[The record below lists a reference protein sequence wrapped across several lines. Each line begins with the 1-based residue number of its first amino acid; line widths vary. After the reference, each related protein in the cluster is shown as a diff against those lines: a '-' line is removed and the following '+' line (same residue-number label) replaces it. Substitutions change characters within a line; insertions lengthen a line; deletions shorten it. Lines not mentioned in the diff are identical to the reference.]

1 MDISGRK
8 QMEEALRQSEERFKR
23 IASLQFVTTKLS
35 QATSSAQIADVIL
48 RQGLATIGIEAG
60 LIALLTEEG
69 TEFEL
74 LAFIGYSEE
83 VMTRWQRFPARP
95 GSPMA
100 DVIHSGQPLYVSS
113 RMEGEA
119 LYPAI
124 FSETARAAWAI
135 LPLVVEGRAIGGLS
149 FSFPEAHE
157 FSPEKREFG
166 LTLAYQC
173 AQALER
179 ARLYEAEQ
187 KARAEAEAAQ
197 ESVALLTE
205 MRERHRLAQELHDNV
220 AQALGYLNLKVSQM
234 HYLLAS
240 NTLDDAEASLQELKQ
255 VIGEVYT
262 DIRGEIFNLRMTSST
277 EEKFLETLRRYIDK
291 YKRFYRLNIQ
301 LRLEADET
309 HFDFPPEVTMALVR
323 TIQEALMNVRKHAQT
338 DKALLQISRIE
349 SQTQILIEDK
359 GSGFELNTDNE
370 TSFGLKIMRERI
382 EGIGGRL
389 EIESQLGHGTKI
401 TLFYHT

>member
-1 MDISGRK
+1 
-8 QMEEALRQSEERFKR
+8 
-23 IASLQFVTTKLS
+23 
-35 QATSSAQIADVIL
+35 
-48 RQGLATIGIEAG
+48 
-60 LIALLTEEG
+60 
-69 TEFEL
+69 
-74 LAFIGYSEE
+74 
-83 VMTRWQRFPARP
+83 
-95 GSPMA
+95 MA
-100 DVIHSGQPLYVSS
+100 DVIYSGQPLYVSS
-113 RMEGEA
+113 RMVGEA

-124 FSETARAAWAI
+124 FSETAHAAWAI
-135 LPLVVEGRAIGGLS
+135 LPLVVEGRTIGALS
-149 FSFPEAHE
+149 FSFPETHE

-401 TLFYHT
+401 TLFYQT